1 MKRRFRIWVSI
12 IVIIAVVAI
21 SLLAYYLIKVN
32 GRKYEIAQIKE
43 YNYFILKKDNS
54 YGVIDKNGNT
64 IIEPSYTE
72 IKIPNPEN
80 DIFVCY
86 QGEDIAILNNQRQ
99 EIMAQY
105 EKVEP
110 IRLKNIASDL
120 MYEKT
125 VLKYLENGKYG
136 LIDLSGKKVTN
147 AIYEELDSLPY
158 KEGELLVKQDGKYGV
173 INIKG
178 NEIVKNEYD
187 SIAVDGYYTDENSY
201 KYSGYIVSRT
211 TDQGYR
217 YGYIDYK
224 GSLLLETE
232 YNELERIT
240 DIEDNENAY
249 LIGAKNGQY
258 GVIKNKDN
266 ILNNEYQSIRYDKS
280 NDVLVIEKSKKYGIA
295 KLDGQII
302 VPVEY
307 NQIDITGIYLYAQNT
322 QGTTVYNGNGTEA
335 NVDSD
340 VAILETGNE
349 KYRIRINNK
358 IGSKY
363 GVIDDEGKQLIEEK
377 YNYIEYLYEDY
388 FIASSENSKLGV
400 INKKDEIQIQF
411 ECDSIQ
417 RIKDTELIKTVVNQT
432 TTRMYKKDMMLACEM
447 QNANIEVKGNYIK
460 IYNETDTKY
469 FDKQGNEVTNKEVY
483 PNNLIFAAKNEQGKW
498 GFVDKSGN
506 VVVDYQYDNVTEINE
521 YGYAGIKQEG
531 KWGVINQNGEIIL
544 KPSYELQDEVNPIFM
559 GVYHKLTY
567 NFGEFYF
574 EDLST

>member
-21 SLLAYYLIKVN
+21 SLSAYYLIKIN
-32 GRKYEIAQIKE
+32 GRKYEIAKIEE
-43 YNYFILKKDNS
+43 YNYFILKKNNN
-54 YGVIDKNGNT
+54 YGVIDKSGNI

-72 IKIPNPEN
+72 IKIPNPEKAV
-80 DIFVCY
+80 FVCY
-86 QGEDIAILNNQRQ
+86 QGEDIVILDNQKQ

-178 NEIVKNEYD
+178 NKLVKNEYD
-187 SIAVDGYYTDENSY
+187 SIQVDGYYTDENSY
-201 KYSGYIVSRT
+201 KYSGYIVSTT

-249 LIGAKNGQY
+249 LICAKNGQY

-322 QGTTVYNGNGTEA
+322 QGITVYNSNGTEA
-335 NVDSD
+335 NIDSD
-340 VAILETGNE
+340 IAILETEND

-377 YNYIEYLYEDY
+377 YNYIEYLYDDY
-388 FIASSENSKLGV
+388 FIASFENGKLGV
-400 INKKDEIQIQF
+400 INKKDEIKIQL

-432 TTRMYKKDMMLACEM
+432 ITRIYKKDMTLACEM
-447 QNANIEVKGNYIK
+447 QNANIETNEEYIK
-460 IYNETDTKY
+460 IYNETDIKY
-469 FDKQGNEVTNKEVY
+469 FDNQGNEITNKEVY

-506 VVVDYQYDNVTEINE
+506 IIVDYKYDNVTEINE
-521 YGYAGIKQEG
+521 YGYAGIKQDG
-531 KWGVINQNGEIIL
+531 KWGVINQNGEIVL
-544 KPSYELQDEVNPIFM
+544 EPSYELQDELNPIFM
-559 GVYHKLTY
+559 GIYHKLSY

-574 EDLST
+574 EDLNA

>member
-21 SLLAYYLIKVN
+21 SLLAYYLIKIN
-32 GRKYEIAQIKE
+32 GRKYEIAKIEE
-43 YNYFILKKDNS
+43 YNYFILKKNNN
-54 YGVIDKNGNT
+54 YGVIDKSGNI

-72 IKIPNPEN
+72 IKIPNPEKAV
-80 DIFVCY
+80 FVCY
-86 QGEDIAILNNQRQ
+86 QGEDIVILDNQKQ

-178 NEIVKNEYD
+178 NKLVKNEYD
-187 SIAVDGYYTDENSY
+187 SIQVDGYYTDENSY
-201 KYSGYIVSRT
+201 KYSGYIVSTT

-249 LIGAKNGQY
+249 LICAKNGQY

-295 KLDGQII
+295 KLDGKII

-322 QGTTVYNGNGTEA
+322 QGITVYNSNGTEA
-335 NVDSD
+335 NIDSD
-340 VAILETGNE
+340 IAILETEND

-377 YNYIEYLYEDY
+377 YNYIEYLYDDY
-388 FIASSENSKLGV
+388 FIASSENGKLGV
-400 INKKDEIQIQF
+400 INKKDEIQIQL

-432 TTRMYKKDMMLACEM
+432 ITRIYKKDMTLACEM
-447 QNANIEVKGNYIK
+447 QNANIETDEEYIK
-460 IYNETDTKY
+460 IYNETDIKY
-469 FDKQGNEVTNKEVY
+469 FDNQGNEITNKEVY
-483 PNNLIFAAKNEQGKW
+483 PNNSIFADKNDQEKW
-498 GFVDKSGN
+498 GFIDKSGN
-506 VVVDYQYDNVTEINE
+506 VIVDYKYDNVTEINE
-521 YGYAGIKQEG
+521 YGYAGIKQNG
-531 KWGVINQNGEIIL
+531 KWGVINQNGEIVL
-544 KPSYELQDEVNPIFM
+544 EPSYELQDELNPIFM
-559 GVYHKLTY
+559 GIYHKLSY

-574 EDLST
+574 EDLNA

>member
-1 MKRRFRIWVSI
+1 MKRTFRIWVSI

-32 GRKYEIAQIKE
+32 GRKYEIAKIEQ
-43 YNYFILKKDNS
+43 YNYFILKKNS
-54 YGVIDKNGNT
+54 NYGVIDKNGNI

-72 IKIPNPEN
+72 IKIPNPEK
-80 DIFVCY
+80 DVFVCY
-86 QGEDIAILNNQRQ
+86 QGEDIVILNNERQ
-99 EIMAQY
+99 EIMTQY
-105 EKVEP
+105 ERVEP

-125 VLKYLENGKYG
+125 VLKYSENNKYG

-178 NEIVKNEYD
+178 NKLVKNEYD
-187 SIAVDGYYTDENSY
+187 NIQVDGYYTDENSY
-201 KYSGYIVSRT
+201 KYSGYIVSTT

-224 GSLLLETE
+224 GSVLLETE

-249 LIGAKNGQY
+249 LICAKNGQY

-266 ILNNEYQSIRYDKS
+266 ILNNDKS

-295 KLDGQII
+295 KLDGKII

-322 QGTTVYNGNGTEA
+322 QGITVYNSNGTEA
-335 NVDSD
+335 NIDSD
-340 VAILETGNE
+340 IAILETEND

-377 YNYIEYLYEDY
+377 YNYIEY
-388 FIASSENSKLGV
+388 
-400 INKKDEIQIQF
+400 
-411 ECDSIQ
+411 
-417 RIKDTELIKTVVNQT
+417 
-432 TTRMYKKDMMLACEM
+432 
-447 QNANIEVKGNYIK
+447 
-460 IYNETDTKY
+460 
-469 FDKQGNEVTNKEVY
+469 
-483 PNNLIFAAKNEQGKW
+483 
-498 GFVDKSGN
+498 
-506 VVVDYQYDNVTEINE
+506 
-521 YGYAGIKQEG
+521 
-531 KWGVINQNGEIIL
+531 
-544 KPSYELQDEVNPIFM
+544 
-559 GVYHKLTY
+559 
-567 NFGEFYF
+567 
-574 EDLST
+574 

>member
-21 SLLAYYLIKVN
+21 SLLAYYLIKIN
-32 GRKYEIAQIKE
+32 GRKYEIAKIEE
-43 YNYFILKKDNS
+43 YNYFILKKNNN
-54 YGVIDKNGNT
+54 YGVIDKSGNI

-72 IKIPNPEN
+72 IKIPNPEKAV
-80 DIFVCY
+80 FVCY
-86 QGEDIAILNNQRQ
+86 QGEDIVILDNQKQ

-178 NEIVKNEYD
+178 NKLVKNEYD
-187 SIAVDGYYTDENSY
+187 SIQVDGYYTDENSY
-201 KYSGYIVSRT
+201 KYSGYIVSTT

-249 LIGAKNGQY
+249 IICAKNGQY

-322 QGTTVYNGNGTEA
+322 QGITVYNSNGTEA
-335 NVDSD
+335 NIDSD
-340 VAILETGNE
+340 IAILETEND

-377 YNYIEYLYEDY
+377 YNYIEYLYDDY
-388 FIASSENSKLGV
+388 FIASFENGKLGV
-400 INKKDEIQIQF
+400 INKKDEIKIQL

-432 TTRMYKKDMMLACEM
+432 ITRIYKKDMTLACEM
-447 QNANIEVKGNYIK
+447 QNANIETNEEYIK
-460 IYNETDTKY
+460 IYNETDIKY
-469 FDKQGNEVTNKEVY
+469 FDNQGNEITNKEVY

-498 GFVDKSGN
+498 GFIDKSGN
-506 VVVDYQYDNVTEINE
+506 IIVDYKYDNVTEIN
-521 YGYAGIKQEG
+521 GYAGIKQDG
-531 KWGVINQNGEIIL
+531 KWGVINQNGEIVL
-544 KPSYELQDEVNPIFM
+544 EPSYELQDELNPIFM
-559 GVYHKLTY
+559 GIYHKLSY

-574 EDLST
+574 EDLNA